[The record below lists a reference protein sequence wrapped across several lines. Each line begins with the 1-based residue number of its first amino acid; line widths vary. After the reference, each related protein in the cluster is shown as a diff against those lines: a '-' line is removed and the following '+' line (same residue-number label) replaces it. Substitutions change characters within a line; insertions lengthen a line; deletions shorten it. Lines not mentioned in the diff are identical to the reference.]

1 MEIDFNDI
9 AYKHISY
16 CCFYLQQFLL
26 YPQGKCR
33 CCIMRKS
40 APIKIVVHLP
50 EDKPSFDK
58 VYIEAVMEAIKQLA
72 ETAKSE

>member
-1 MEIDFNDI
+1 
-9 AYKHISY
+9 
-16 CCFYLQQFLL
+16 
-26 YPQGKCR
+26 
-33 CCIMRKS
+33 MRKS

-58 VYIEAVMEAIKQLA
+58 VYIEAVTEAIKQLA